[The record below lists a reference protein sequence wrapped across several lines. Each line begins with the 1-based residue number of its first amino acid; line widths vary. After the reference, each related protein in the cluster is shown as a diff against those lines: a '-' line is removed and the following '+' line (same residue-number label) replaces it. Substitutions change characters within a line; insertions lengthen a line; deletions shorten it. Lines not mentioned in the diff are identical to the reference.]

1 MCISPANLHGITQ
14 HSRASNT
21 RAKMD
26 KLVGT
31 LKTIMLN
38 VYSVGAATL
47 DDSKSAAKN
56 DEIHL
61 KASQLDR
68 SHEAMKETLV
78 IASYHEKIQILT
90 LVPDA

>member
-38 VYSVGAATL
+38 VYSVGAATS